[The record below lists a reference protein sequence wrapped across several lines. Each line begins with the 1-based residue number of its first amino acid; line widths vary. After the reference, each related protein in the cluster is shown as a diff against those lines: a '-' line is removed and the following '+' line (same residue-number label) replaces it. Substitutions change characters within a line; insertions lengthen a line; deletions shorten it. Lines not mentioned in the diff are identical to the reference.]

1 MLQDFIKAVENNELV
16 NIFGC
21 TALGNSAYR
30 IIKEINISVPIVFI
44 DNSIEKQKNLFCGE
58 KVFGLNQRK
67 SRLDKEYYVIASFP
81 YCDEMEME
89 LKEKG
94 IDSKYIVRPEE
105 ISKIL
110 MTARRLPHQ
119 KLKFAVDLA
128 EHCNLNCRG
137 CDHFAPLA
145 EECITQ
151 VNEYESDIKRL
162 SILLGNNVS
171 QIKLEGGEPL
181 LNPHIV
187 RFIEIT
193 YKYFPH
199 SAISIYTNGTLL
211 LKMTDSFW
219 EACSKY
225 GVSLVVTKYPIAFD
239 YDMAYKKAEKKN
251 VEMHYYSGGEVVKK
265 LRHHPL
271 DVQGNQNI
279 EENFYNCFLAN
290 NCIMLKSGRLFTCTA
305 IPNMRHFN
313 RYFEQNLEVTEDDSI
328 DIYNNV
334 TYQDIMSFLSKP
346 VPACRY
352 CKVADR
358 TDGHEWCV
366 SKKDIGEWT

>member
-1 MLQDFIKAVENNELV
+1 MLQDFIQAVENDKLI

-21 TALGNSAYR
+21 TALGNRAYTILR
-30 IIKEINISVPIVFI
+30 EINISVPIVFI
-44 DNSIEKQKNLFCGE
+44 DNSIEKQKALFCGE
-58 KVFGLNQRK
+58 KVLGLDQK
-67 SRLDKEYYVIASFP
+67 TKPDGYYVIASFSFG
-81 YCDEMEME
+81 DEMEMQ

-94 IDSKYIVRPEE
+94 IDSQYIVRPEE

-110 MTARRLPHQ
+110 MTARGMPHH

-145 EECITQ
+145 EECMTQ
-151 VNEYESDIKRL
+151 VNDYESDIKRL
-162 SILLGNNVS
+162 SALVGNNVS

-187 RFIEIT
+187 RFIEIA
-193 YKYFPH
+193 YQYFPH
-199 SAISIYTNGTLL
+199 AVINIYTNGTLL
-211 LKMTDSFW
+211 LKMDDSFW
-219 EACSKY
+219 ETCSKY
-225 GVSLVVTKYPIAFD
+225 DVSLEVTKYPVAFD
-239 YDMAYKKAEKKN
+239 YDMAYKKAEKMN
-251 VEMHYYSGGEVVKK
+251 VAMHYYSGGEVVKT

-271 DVQGNQNI
+271 DIQGRQDM
-279 EENFYNCFLAN
+279 EWNFCNCFLAN

-313 RYFEQNLEVTEDDSI
+313 RYFGQKLEVTEEDSI
-328 DIYNNV
+328 NIYDNV
-334 TYQDIMSFLSKP
+334 TYRDIMDFLSKP

-352 CKVADR
+352 CKVPDR

-366 SKKDIGEWT
+366 SKRDIGEWT